1 MTCFECGCET
11 LAIGEV
17 ELPGERNGQNFAI
30 KMVGLKCSNCGF
42 QTIDSEQSAE
52 FTKLVSDAYRVAN
65 GLLTSAEIVA
75 ARTRLGM
82 NQQQFGEHLGTGP
95 ASVKRW
101 EVGKVQERSMDELI
115 RLKTDPGA
123 MRRLLKELERQVP
136 EQQIVSVFEGD
147 DIGLSFVV
155 ESQQYNRKPSMR
167 IDESGLLPLTGDED
181 VPLAA

>member
-1 MTCFECGCET
+1 MTCFECGLET
-11 LAIGEV
+11 LLISEV
-17 ELPGERNGQNFAI
+17 ELPGERNGQNFI
-30 KMVGLKCSNCGF
+30 VKMVGQKCSNCGF

-52 FTKLVSDAYRVAN
+52 FTRLVSDAYRTAN

-115 RLKTDPGA
+115 RLKTDPQA
-123 MRRLLKELERQVP
+123 TRRMLEELERQIP
-136 EQQIVSVFEGD
+136 EQRIVSVFDGQDLE
-147 DIGLSFVV
+147 LSFVMDR
-155 ESQQYNRKPSMR
+155 QQYERKPTMR
-167 IDESGLLPLTGDED
+167 IDKSDLLSVTGDD
-181 VPLAA
+181 DIPLVA

>member
-1 MTCFECGCET
+1 M
-11 LAIGEV
+11 I
-17 ELPGERNGQNFAI
+17 
-30 KMVGLKCSNCGF
+30 GLKCPDCGF
-42 QTIDSEQSAE
+42 QTIDSEQSSE
-52 FTKLVSDAYRVAN
+52 FTKLVSDAYRRAN

-82 NQQQFGEHLGTGP
+82 SQQQFAEHLGTGP

-123 MRRLLKELERQVP
+123 MRRQLKELERQVP
-136 EQQIVSVFEGD
+136 ERRIVPVFEGS
-147 DIGLSFVV
+147 GVELSFVI
-155 ESQQYNRKPSMR
+155 ETQQYTRKPAMKM
-167 IDESGLLPLTGDED
+167 DKSGLKPLNGDSD